1 MALTVLLGFG
11 FRLSYLDQK
20 FAYGDEVVS
29 SLRESGHTEADFAR
43 VFDGRVRTAA
53 DISWFLADRST
64 APRDVVRSLA
74 AEDPQHPPLFY
85 LANRYWTQ
93 AFGDTTGGRRMLAAL
108 FGCAALLAVFWL
120 GLELFGSLEAA
131 AIAAALVAV
140 SPFHVIYSQ
149 QNREYSAWLFFLAVS
164 SALLL
169 RALRRDTAAAWV
181 GYAAVLALALYT
193 DALVLYD
200 VLSFCL
206 FVALVERKWT
216 VRARAFTL
224 ATGAGLLAYAPWF
237 LVLYRG
243 AGTITGW
250 KGPLRQAVSA
260 QIYTLKWL
268 FNTGAVF
275 FDSEYENARLIPVAA
290 IVLAIVAFSL
300 FAVARSGSPRTKS
313 FVLSLA
319 GVPAVLFIAADLLA
333 HTSRATASR
342 YLVPVWLGCELAVA
356 YAIASLLV
364 RAGATRSAR
373 VAAASALAFLIVCGT
388 ASNLRGLPE
397 RQTTATAE
405 MGRLGPEAQSINATG
420 DPLVVYV
427 HDGQHWDIGVAMLA
441 TVLRPGV
448 RIALFDDVSHVR
460 IRDPEAGFFLYA
472 ATPDTKASVERA
484 TGGRWNDIADDG
496 FGSGLVYRLRLK
508 ASSDRGNA
516 ADALPSA
523 TDLWQR
529 LPDLAASARPG
540 PARDDRRL

>member
-1 MALTVLLGFG
+1 MRLPTDARPPHVVLLVLMALTVLLGFG

-20 FAYGDEVVS
+20 FAYGDEVDS

-43 VFDGRVRTAA
+43 VFDGRVRAAA

-243 AGTITGW
+243 VGRSPAGRDRCA
-250 KGPLRQAVSA
+250 K
-260 QIYTLKWL
+260 
-268 FNTGAVF
+268 
-275 FDSEYENARLIPVAA
+275 
-290 IVLAIVAFSL
+290 
-300 FAVARSGSPRTKS
+300 RSRPRS
-313 FVLSLA
+313 
-319 GVPAVLFIAADLLA
+319 
-333 HTSRATASR
+333 
-342 YLVPVWLGCELAVA
+342 
-356 YAIASLLV
+356 
-364 RAGATRSAR
+364 TR
-373 VAAASALAFLIVCGT
+373 
-388 ASNLRGLPE
+388 
-397 RQTTATAE
+397 
-405 MGRLGPEAQSINATG
+405 
-420 DPLVVYV
+420 
-427 HDGQHWDIGVAMLA
+427 
-441 TVLRPGV
+441 
-448 RIALFDDVSHVR
+448 
-460 IRDPEAGFFLYA
+460 
-472 ATPDTKASVERA
+472 
-484 TGGRWNDIADDG
+484 
-496 FGSGLVYRLRLK
+496 
-508 ASSDRGNA
+508 
-516 ADALPSA
+516 
-523 TDLWQR
+523 
-529 LPDLAASARPG
+529 
-540 PARDDRRL
+540 